1 MKFFGSAKSTIFASP
16 FIEMTRLITIL
27 ASLFLPVAL
36 AAQEDGPFNVYVNWH
51 ADAQAVVA
59 PSPSAGRF
67 ENKDLRLE
75 MKGNL
80 TDKLFYRIRQQLT
93 RPMTPGTLD
102 HFSKGTDFMM
112 IGWHASDKLSFM
124 VGKQCQFHGGF
135 EYELNPIFVYEYSDY
150 LERMS
155 IFHAGITMAWQPV
168 PTQEFVT
175 MITTSSND
183 RFSDTYKNYSD
194 SPAPFE
200 YILNWNSSFFE
211 GKLLGRWS
219 VAAASMA
226 KGAWSRFILGGEKL
240 CLPKFQVFADFMACW
255 DDIDRLGYATE
266 DGWQH
271 LMNGSGPYFENVFQ
285 KSFVV
290 KAEWQFAPGW
300 NLWAKGMYE
309 TVTVRNVPA
318 MHDYRKSAGYMGGL
332 EYYPFDGQDLRF
344 YLAWIG
350 RHFSFSEAS
359 GLQAYDRNRIELG
372 LMCRLKLR

>member
-27 ASLFLPVAL
+27 TTLLLPVAL

-150 LERMS
+150 LERM
-155 IFHAGITMAWQPV
+155 
-168 PTQEFVT
+168 
-175 MITTSSND
+175 
-183 RFSDTYKNYSD
+183 
-194 SPAPFE
+194 
-200 YILNWNSSFFE
+200 
-211 GKLLGRWS
+211 
-219 VAAASMA
+219 
-226 KGAWSRFILGGEKL
+226 
-240 CLPKFQVFADFMACW
+240 
-255 DDIDRLGYATE
+255 
-266 DGWQH
+266 
-271 LMNGSGPYFENVFQ
+271 
-285 KSFVV
+285 
-290 KAEWQFAPGW
+290 
-300 NLWAKGMYE
+300 
-309 TVTVRNVPA
+309 
-318 MHDYRKSAGYMGGL
+318 
-332 EYYPFDGQDLRF
+332 
-344 YLAWIG
+344 
-350 RHFSFSEAS
+350 
-359 GLQAYDRNRIELG
+359 
-372 LMCRLKLR
+372 